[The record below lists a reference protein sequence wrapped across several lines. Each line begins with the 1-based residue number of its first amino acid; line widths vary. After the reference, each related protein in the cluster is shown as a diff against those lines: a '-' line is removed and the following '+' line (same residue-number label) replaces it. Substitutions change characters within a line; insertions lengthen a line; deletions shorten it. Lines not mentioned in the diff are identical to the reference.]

1 MRVGMTEQNPVDTKK
16 KACGHS
22 FNYCLVS
29 KLIIAVPALP
39 ITAYM
44 ASMLFED
51 AAMKFVAAI
60 ASVVF
65 VVYAAIKID
74 QIPAL
79 QKKIINKTK

>member
-1 MRVGMTEQNPVDTKK
+1 MTEQNVINPEK

-29 KLIIAVPALP
+29 KLIVAVPALP

-44 ASMLFED
+44 ASMLFD
-51 AAMKFVAAI
+51 NATMKFIAAI
-60 ASVVF
+60 TAVALA
-65 VVYAAIKID
+65 VYAAIKID

-79 QKKIINKTK
+79 QKKIVNKTK

>member
-1 MRVGMTEQNPVDTKK
+1 MSEPNVPSPEKK
-16 KACGHS
+16 NCGHS

-29 KLIIAVPALP
+29 KLFVAVPALP

-44 ASMLFED
+44 ASIPFENASMKFI
-51 AAMKFVAAI
+51 AAMGAVAL
-60 ASVVF
+60 

-79 QKKIINKTK
+79 QKKIVNKTK